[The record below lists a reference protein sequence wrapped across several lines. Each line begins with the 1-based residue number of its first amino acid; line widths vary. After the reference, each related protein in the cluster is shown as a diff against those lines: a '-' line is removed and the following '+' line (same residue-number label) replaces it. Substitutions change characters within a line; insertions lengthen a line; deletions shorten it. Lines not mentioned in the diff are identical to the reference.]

1 MKICVICGFFL
12 DIWNKL
18 VYKLSMKRKN
28 WIIWIA
34 VLLIALIVILIWT
47 PKILNAVFE
56 KTTRIM
62 EQQFI
67 KKAPEYINRIE
78 DDFSHL
84 ILAFKEGKLKKKDL
98 EELSKLIK
106 TANEDKKLTK
116 SEINEILLFIEN
128 LIRLK

>member
-1 MKICVICGFFL
+1 
-12 DIWNKL
+12 
-18 VYKLSMKRKN
+18 MKRKN